1 VRVCIYFAKNACK
14 FGKKCPLRHET
25 DKNQMPTCR
34 NFLRGCCSAVT
45 GQCPFAH
52 TRVSRDAKIC
62 QAYQK
67 GYCPKGLLCTEKHV
81 WTDKNA
87 KPSNDVEASD
97 DESVDN
103 RTTKDS
109 SLPGTLLVKRL
120 SSRTSPVAVTEH
132 TRPRFALMKSKRPIN
147 TAKNVE

>member
-1 VRVCIYFAKNACK
+1 MLHVFTSAKS
-14 FGKKCPLRHET
+14 GVL
-25 DKNQMPTCR
+25 
-34 NFLRGCCSAVT
+34 
-45 GQCPFAH
+45 
-52 TRVSRDAKIC
+52 SRWGAW
-62 QAYQK
+62 YLS

-103 RTTKDS
+103 QTTKDS